1 MLRGTWYYN
10 KEIKVENGEESA
22 KIGTNVQTFRD
33 FALHMSPVTR
43 LTRLLDQILLS
54 VRM

>member
-33 FALHMSPVTR
+33 R
-43 LTRLLDQILLS
+43 LTRLPDRILLS
-54 VRM
+54 VHM